1 VVAIGAMLG
10 WQANPT
16 GSEWEL
22 TAHRTRRITEQKR
35 VKKTRF

>member
-1 VVAIGAMLG
+1 MLG

-22 TAHRTRRITEQKR
+22 TAHPTRRITEQNR
-35 VKKTRF
+35 A